1 MESEK
6 VDEGWPRIFVKKLLP
21 RAKIEWLHKKIK
33 IKSMDKRNTEKPREH
48 KMYYT
53 VDTELRKR
61 KLSTNVKVKESQH
74 KKYYSVYS
82 KYYN

>member
-1 MESEK
+1 
-6 VDEGWPRIFVKKLLP
+6 
-21 RAKIEWLHKKIK
+21 
-33 IKSMDKRNTEKPREH
+33 MDKRNTEKPREH